1 MSTTGVLIYYDHPI
15 WAFIL
20 LWISGYLDTVDG
32 TMARQQR
39 QSSAWGTVQD
49 ITFDRI
55 VELSVIVGL
64 ATKFPEVQFMLLL
77 LTASI
82 VLSMTIR
89 HEKLLLPSWTC
100 RKNRRLYSFL
110 LHDFNTRLVMVDD
123 RLVRYYRAVHGVTTI
138 YGSEKGVT
146 Q

>member
-82 VLSMTIR
+82 DNDLWKRERCYTVT
-89 HEKLLLPSWTC
+89 
-100 RKNRRLYSFL
+100 KNKELFQQYTMYRGITPFWVRISSKFYFYYYLYL
-110 LHDFNTRLVMVDD
+110 C
-123 RLVRYYRAVHGVTTI
+123 
-138 YGSEKGVT
+138 
-146 Q
+146 

>member
-1 MSTTGVLIYYDHPI
+1 MYNNSFYTITLTSLSAGWQWPAFLIGSTTGVLIYYDHPI

-20 LWISGYLDTVDG
+20 LWFLGYLDTVDG

-39 QSSAWGTVQD
+39 QTSAWGTVQD

-82 VLSMTIR
+82 VLSMTIY
-89 HEKLLLPSWTC
+89 LIS
-100 RKNRRLYSFL
+100 YSGC
-110 LHDFNTRLVMVDD
+110 FN
-123 RLVRYYRAVHGVTTI
+123 
-138 YGSEKGVT
+138 
-146 Q
+146 